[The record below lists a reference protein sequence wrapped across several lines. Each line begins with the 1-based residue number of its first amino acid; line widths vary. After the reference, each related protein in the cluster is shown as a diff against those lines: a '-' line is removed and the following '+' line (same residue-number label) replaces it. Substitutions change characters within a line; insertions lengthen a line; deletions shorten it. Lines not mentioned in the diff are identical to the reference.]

1 MKLLRRY
8 YMKEFAK
15 LLGIIAFGL
24 ALIFSLLDL
33 IDKIDNFAPGRMS
46 ILDFIHY
53 VVLNLPKY
61 LYYLLPMSLLICSLF
76 VFSQASRNRELIVMK
91 AAGARMKGLFSQ
103 FILLG
108 VIFSL
113 AAFLLG
119 EFVVPDF
126 AERTLDFRK
135 KFMKGDEK
143 VSFKEGTLWLRSAD
157 GALVRI
163 ELFIPEDGIAKGMSI
178 FVIDE
183 NSFRKRIEAEEASW
197 VRGAGTKGI
206 WKLKR
211 AIVYN
216 IAQGTIASLPEMD
229 YPYLESP
236 DLFNRSIKNPE
247 EMGIRELYAYAKR
260 LQRAG
265 FSDTKL
271 IVDLNSK
278 ISYPLTNLFLIVL
291 GISFS
296 VMGRVGGGFFA
307 AGIGFFISFLYW
319 LAYTFML
326 SMGYARILSPIV
338 AAWTV
343 PILFGAVAA
352 YLFHKIPE

>member
-1 MKLLRRY
+1 MRLMRGY

-15 LLGIIAFGL
+15 LLGIVAFGF

-33 IDKIDNFAPGRMS
+33 IDKIDDFAPGRMS
-46 ILDFIHY
+46 LVDFIY
-53 VVLNLPKY
+53 YAALNLPKY

-76 VFSQASRNRELIVMK
+76 VFSQASRYREIVVLK
-91 AAGARMKGLFSQ
+91 AAGGRLKVLFSQ

-108 VIFSL
+108 VFFSF

-135 KFMKGDEK
+135 KFMKGGEK
-143 VSFKEGTLWLRSAD
+143 LSYKEGTLWLRSAD

-163 ELFIPEDGIAKGMSI
+163 ELYIPEGRVAKGMSV

-183 NSFRKRIEAEEASW
+183 NSFKKRIEAEEASW
-197 VRGAGTKGI
+197 IKGSGAKGV
-206 WKLKR
+206 WKLKK
-211 AIVYN
+211 AIVYD
-216 IAQGTIASLPEMD
+216 IGQGTITSLPEMD

-236 DLFNRSIKNPE
+236 DLFNRSLKNPE
-247 EMGIRELYAYAKR
+247 EMGIKELFAYAKR

-265 FSDTKL
+265 FNDTKL

-296 VMGRVGGGFFA
+296 VMGRVGGGLFA

-326 SMGYARILSPIV
+326 SMGYARILPPFI

-343 PILFGAVAA
+343 PMVFGAVAA
-352 YLFHKIPE
+352 YFFYKIPE

>member
-1 MKLLRRY
+1 MKLMRRY
-8 YMKEFAK
+8 YTKEFAK

-33 IDKIDNFAPGRMS
+33 IDKIDNFAPGRLS
-46 ILDFIHY
+46 VLDFIHY
-53 VVLNLPKY
+53 AALNLPKY

-76 VFSQASRNRELIVMK
+76 VFSQAARYREIIVLK
-91 AAGARMKGLFSQ
+91 AAGGRLKRLFAQ

-108 VIFSL
+108 VFFSL

-126 AERTLDFRK
+126 AERTLDFKK
-135 KFMKGDEK
+135 KFMKAGEK
-143 VSFKEGTLWLRSAD
+143 VSFKEGMLWLRSAD
-157 GALVRI
+157 GDLVRI
-163 ELFIPEDGIAKGMSI
+163 ELYMPEDRIARGMSI

-183 NSFRKRIEAEEASW
+183 NSFSKRIEAEEASW
-197 VRGAGTKGI
+197 VKGPGTKGV
-206 WKLKR
+206 WKLKK
-211 AIVYN
+211 AIVYD
-216 IAQGTIASLPEMD
+216 IAHGTIARLPEMD
-229 YPYLESP
+229 YPHLESP
-236 DLFNRSIKNPE
+236 DLFNRGIKNPE

-265 FSDTKL
+265 FNDTKL

-307 AGIGFFISFLYW
+307 AGLGFFISFLYW

-326 SMGYARILSPIV
+326 SMGYARILPPVV

-343 PILFGAVAA
+343 PVLFGAVAA
-352 YLFHKIPE
+352 YLFYKIPE

>member
-8 YMKEFAK
+8 YVKEFAK

-33 IDKIDNFAPGRMS
+33 IDKIDNFAPGRIS
-46 ILDFIHY
+46 VLDFIHY
-53 VVLNLPKY
+53 AALNLPKY

-76 VFSQASRNRELIVMK
+76 VFSQASRYREIIVLK
-91 AAGARMKGLFSQ
+91 AAGGRLKRLFAQ

-108 VIFSL
+108 VFFSL

-126 AERTLDFRK
+126 AERTLDFKK
-135 KFMKGDEK
+135 KFMKGGEK
-143 VSFKEGTLWLRSAD
+143 LSFKEGTLWLRSTD

-163 ELFIPEDGIAKGMSI
+163 ELYIPEGRIARGMSI
-178 FVIDE
+178 FVIE
-183 NSFRKRIEAEEASW
+183 ESSFRKRIEAEEASW
-197 VRGAGTKGI
+197 ERGPGTKGV

-211 AIVYN
+211 AIVYD
-216 IAQGTIASLPEMD
+216 IGQGTVTSLPEMD

-247 EMGIRELYAYAKR
+247 EMGIGELYAYAKR

-265 FSDTKL
+265 FNDTKL

-278 ISYPLTNLFLIVL
+278 ISYPLTNLFMIVL

-296 VMGRVGGGFFA
+296 VMGRVGGGLFA
-307 AGIGFFISFLYW
+307 AGLGFFISFLYW
-319 LAYTFML
+319 LAYTFIL
-326 SMGYARILSPIV
+326 SMGYARILPPIV

-343 PILFGAVAA
+343 PVLFGAAAA
-352 YLFHKIPE
+352 YFFYKIPE

>member
-1 MKLLRRY
+1 MRRY

-76 VFSQASRNRELIVMK
+76 VFSQASRNREVIVMK

-108 VIFSL
+108 VFFSL

-126 AERTLDFRK
+126 AERTLDFKK
-135 KFMKGDEK
+135 KFMKGDGK
-143 VSFKEGTLWLRSAD
+143 ISFKEGTLWLRSAD

-163 ELFIPEDGIAKGMSI
+163 ELFMPEGSIAKGMSI

-197 VRGAGTKGI
+197 VRGTGTKGI

-211 AIVYN
+211 AIVYD

-229 YPYLESP
+229 YPHLESP

-326 SMGYARILSPIV
+326 SMGYARIFPPFL

-343 PILFGAVAA
+343 PIVFGAAAA
-352 YLFHKIPE
+352 YLFYKIPE